1 MKSFISFLIVY
12 FLLLIASASFAQS
25 EGQTKKVVITGARFT
40 YPLLQKWINEYKEVN
55 PSVEVIINPRTTSD
69 PASYDLLIE
78 AYQLSRE
85 IQEEREVISL
95 GRYALLPI
103 ANSKSHFAK
112 TYEEKGLDK
121 DLLKQI
127 FFHDIYTSKEKQ
139 KQVRVPYTVY
149 TRLQKA
155 GPPITF
161 AKYFGYEQQNI
172 KGNAIAGADE
182 HLIKALLKDSTA
194 VSYNNLGLIYNTK
207 TKQVID
213 GLTILPVDL
222 DDNGRITNDEKI
234 YSSLDNVLA
243 KLESEEV
250 KNVPIADFHL
260 SIKKRGYNADAL
272 KFLLWVI
279 YNGQDD
285 LNEFGFLKPDLKRFS
300 EEKQKFE
307 HLTRK

>member
-25 EGQTKKVVITGARFT
+25 EGQAKKVVITGARFT
-40 YPLLQKWINEYKEVN
+40 YPLLQKWINEYKEVD

-78 AYQLSRE
+78 AYQLSKE
-85 IQEEREVISL
+85 VQEEREVITL
-95 GRYALLPI
+95 GRYALFPI
-103 ANSKSHFAK
+103 ANSKSNFAR
-112 TYEEKGLDK
+112 TYAEKGLDR

-127 FFHDIYTSKEKQ
+127 FFHDIYTHKEKQ
-139 KQVRVPYTVY
+139 KQIKVPYTVY

-161 AKYFGYEQQNI
+161 AKHFGYEQQDI
-172 KGNAIAGADE
+172 KGKAIAGADE
-182 HLIKALLKDSTA
+182 HLIKALLKDSTG
-194 VSYNNLGLIYNTK
+194 VSYNNLGIIYNAE
-207 TKQVID
+207 TKQVVS

-260 SIKKRGYNADAL
+260 SIKKRGYNAEAL